1 MQHWYLVHT
10 KPRQEK
16 IALEEL
22 EKQEYTVYLPLID
35 VEKIVR
41 GTRSLAREPLFAR
54 YLFVRLDTLG
64 TKGWAPIRSTKG
76 VANLVRFGT
85 NPARVADDLV
95 DAIKVGLRGVPVAL
109 QHQPG
114 ELVMITSGPFR
125 GIEAVFQ
132 TYDGDRRAVILL
144 SLMEN
149 DVLATQ
155 DLAQLKKI

>member
-1 MQHWYLVHT
+1 MQHWYLVYT

-22 EKQEYTVYLPLID
+22 ENQDYIVYLPLID

-41 GTRSLAREPLFAR
+41 GTRTLAREPLFAR
-54 YLFVRLDTLG
+54 YLFIRLDTLG
-64 TKGWAPIRSTKG
+64 TKSWAPIRSTKG

-95 DAIKVGLRGVPVAL
+95 NAIKAGLQGAPVVL

-132 TYDGDRRAVILL
+132 TYDGDQRAVILL
-144 SLMEN
+144 SLMGKN
-149 DVLATQ
+149 VRATQ

>member
-1 MQHWYLVHT
+1 MQCWYLVHT

-16 IALEEL
+16 IALKHL
-22 EKQEYTVYLPLID
+22 ENQGYTVYLPQINA
-35 VEKIVR
+35 EKIIR
-41 GTRSLAREPLFAR
+41 GALTIVLEPLFAR
-54 YLFVRLDTLG
+54 YLFIYLDSDG
-64 TKGWAPIRSTKG
+64 TKSWAPIRSTKG

-95 DAIKVGLRGVPVAL
+95 NAIEAGLQGAPVVL

-114 ELVMITSGPFR
+114 ELVVITSGPFR

-132 TYDGDRRAVILL
+132 AYDGNHRAMILL
-144 SLMEN
+144 SLLGK
-149 DVLATQ
+149 DVRATQ

>member
-22 EKQEYTVYLPLID
+22 EKQAYTAYLPLID

-41 GTRSLAREPLFAR
+41 GTRTLAREPLFAR
-54 YLFVRLDTLG
+54 YLFIRLDTLG
-64 TKGWAPIRSTKG
+64 TKSWGPIRSTKG

-85 NPARVADDLV
+85 NPACVADDLV
-95 DAIKVGLRGVPVAL
+95 NAIEAGLQGAPVVL
-109 QHQPG
+109 QYQPG
-114 ELVMITSGPFR
+114 ELVVITSGPFR

-132 TYDGDRRAVILL
+132 AYDGNHRAMILL
-144 SLMEN
+144 SLMGK
-149 DVLATQ
+149 DIRATQ